1 MQQQKINFRQ
11 ERDFGSVLGDSLK
24 FLKQNFKSFFAS
36 IILIVGPLI
45 LLMGLLYAYVQ
56 TTMMSTMTRNP
67 SNPLAIFNSDYFTA
81 LGTTVLCGF
90 LSNILLSSVTYNYM
104 CLYNEKAVGEK
115 ITVSEVATKL
125 WSNIGR
131 LLISSIV
138 FILTMILV
146 ITIITLIC
154 IGMFSGL
161 GVGGAVIIG
170 LTLFF
175 SMVIFM
181 PVFAYF
187 IPASF
192 YVVIRDNLFI
202 YTAMGKVRK
211 YLSGNFWW
219 TWLIMIVSVICLGI
233 LQGLFSLPAS
243 IMMMTKL
250 LSRGQETGG
259 DSSVLLMVLYTL
271 AMFLTYCT
279 YSILQIVAAFNFMSH
294 EEKHEGKGLQ
304 SRIEEII

>member
-36 IILIVGPLI
+36 IVLIVGPLI

-56 TTMMSTMTRNP
+56 TTMMSNFTRDP
-67 SNPLAIFNSDYFTA
+67 SNPLGIFNSDYFTT
-81 LGTTVLCGF
+81 LGITVLCGF

-104 CLYNEKAVGEK
+104 CLYNEKGAGEK

-138 FILTMILV
+138 FLITTILA

-154 IGMFSGL
+154 IGIFSGL

-181 PVFAYF
+181 PVMAYF

-192 YVVIRDNLFI
+192 YVVVRDNVFI
-202 YTAMGKVRK
+202 YTALGKVKK

-219 TWLIMIVSVICLGI
+219 TWLIMVVSIICLSI
-233 LQGLFSLPAS
+233 VQGLFSLPAS

-250 LSRGQETGG
+250 LSRGQETGS
-259 DSSVLLMVLYTL
+259 DSSLLLMTFYTL
-271 AMFLTYCT
+271 AMFFTYCT
-279 YSILQIVAAFNFMSH
+279 YSILQLIAAFNFMSH

-304 SRIEEII
+304 SRIDEIV

>member
-1 MQQQKINFRQ
+1 
-11 ERDFGSVLGDSLK
+11 
-24 FLKQNFKSFFAS
+24 
-36 IILIVGPLI
+36 
-45 LLMGLLYAYVQ
+45 MGLMYAYVQ
-56 TTMMSTMTRNP
+56 TTMMSNLTRDP
-67 SNPLAIFNSDYFTA
+67 SNPFGIFNSDYFTA
-81 LGTTVLCGF
+81 LGTTVFCGF

-104 CLYNEKAVGEK
+104 CLYHEKATGEK

-138 FILTMILV
+138 FLITMVLI

-154 IGMFSGL
+154 IGIFSGL
-161 GVGGAVIIG
+161 GVGGAVVIG

-175 SMVIFM
+175 SMVIFI
-181 PVFAYF
+181 PVFTYF

-192 YVVIRDNLFI
+192 YIVIRDNLFI
-202 YTAMGKVRK
+202 YNAIAKVRK

-219 TWLIMIVSVICLGI
+219 TWLIMVVALICLGI

-250 LSRGQETGG
+250 FSRGQGTGG

-304 SRIEEII
+304 SRIEEIV